1 MYHDMVLYLC
11 KLQSNLPL
19 IKVGLLVVIGILLSW
34 HPLQMLF
41 KGQGGKAEYRGRII
55 LINIKGV
62 EMEALAVCIEKG
74 VICWW

>member
-1 MYHDMVLYLC
+1 MVLYLC
-11 KLQSNLPL
+11 KLQSNLLL
-19 IKVGLLVVIGILLSW
+19 IKVGLLIIISILLSQ
-34 HPLQMLF
+34 HFLQVLF

-74 VICWW
+74 VIHWW